1 MMVCLKV
8 PKRHHGE
15 NSLIPPP
22 YLGLNQEGIKNI
34 CKKKKAKDKSGT
46 EMNKQKKK
54 QEQESNE

>member
-1 MMVCLKV
+1 MEKTVW
-8 PKRHHGE
+8 
-15 NSLIPPP
+15 